1 MSRPYTFPMG
11 AWINFANT
19 VAEASLE
26 RMQEMTEAIQNRRYQ
41 PSDWITD
48 SLGFWV
54 DGMNGWW
61 SAMQQNA
68 TGPVPF
74 AFIRMAADE
83 ESATTE
89 LYARKF
95 SESGVRWTDLVRL
108 GDGKTNE
115 PLTIEVRWDQNKPA
129 CLLVDAKGLT
139 HKDIAAGKA
148 LTAGLYQS
156 SIIIDDKLVGIVQIL
171 VEPAQ
176 ERRARK
182 R

>member
-26 RMQEMTEAIQNRRYQ
+26 RMQEITEAIQNRTYQ

-48 SLGFWV
+48 AMGFWV

-61 SAMQQNA
+61 SAVQQNA

-83 ESATTE
+83 EAATTE
-89 LYARKF
+89 IYVPKLSK
-95 SESGVRWTDLVRL
+95 SDLRWTDLVRL
-108 GDGKTNE
+108 GDGKSSE
-115 PLTIEVRWDQNKPA
+115 PLNIEVRWDSDKPA
-129 CLLVDAKGLT
+129 CLIVDAKGMTNTGPNAKKPLT
-139 HKDIAAGKA
+139 P
-148 LTAGLYQS
+148 GLYQS